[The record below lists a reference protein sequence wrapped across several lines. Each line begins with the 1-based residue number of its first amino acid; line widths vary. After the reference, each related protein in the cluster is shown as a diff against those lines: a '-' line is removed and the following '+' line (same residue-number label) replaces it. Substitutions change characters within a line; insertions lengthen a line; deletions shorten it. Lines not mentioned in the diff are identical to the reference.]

1 MRSMTGYGKCQLQ
14 RDSWEVTVELRAV
27 NHRYL
32 DVAMRLP
39 RNLLFLEDGVRK
51 GLQKL
56 VRGHVDVYI
65 TVRQLD
71 GASRVVEADT
81 ALAVSY
87 AKAAQAIRSAVL
99 EQTRED
105 VQYDLTVSRLMRL
118 EGVTTL
124 TEAAMDEEAVA
135 ALCQEALAGAIAQ
148 LDDMRLREGEN
159 LRADLAEHL
168 AQVAALREKV
178 IAYAPKVVEE
188 YRARLTEK
196 LARLPIEPVDP
207 ARLAQEVALMAD
219 KCAIDEELSRLD
231 SHIAQLRRYLD
242 AQGETGK
249 KMDFLIQEM
258 NRETNT
264 IGSKCSDAAIAQC
277 VVDMKSEIEKLREQ
291 IQNAV

>member
-14 RDSWEVTVELRAV
+14 ENAWEVTVELRAV

-51 GLQKL
+51 GLAKL
-56 VRGHVDVYI
+56 VRGHVDVYL
-65 TVRQLD
+65 TVRQTE
-71 GASRVVEADT
+71 GASRVVDADT
-81 ALAVSY
+81 ALAASY
-87 AKAAQAIRSAVL
+87 VAAAKAIADTTGAAN
-99 EQTRED
+99 
-105 VQYDLTVSRLMRL
+105 DLTVTQLMKL

-124 TEAAMDEEAVA
+124 TESAMDEEAVA
-135 ALCQEALAGAIAQ
+135 ALCAKSLEGAVAQ

-168 AQVAALREKV
+168 GNVASLREKV

-188 YRARLTEK
+188 YRARLTDR
-196 LARLPIEPVDP
+196 LAKLPIEPVDP

-231 SHIAQLRRYLD
+231 SHITQLRRYLD
-242 AQGETGK
+242 MPGETGK

-264 IGSKCSDAAIAQC
+264 IGSKCSDASIAQC

>member
-14 RDSWEVTVELRAV
+14 RGTWEVTIELRAV

-51 GLQKL
+51 GLNQL
-56 VRGHVDVYI
+56 VRGHVDVYV
-65 TVRQLD
+65 TVRQTE
-71 GASRVVEADT
+71 GSSRVVEADT
-81 ALAVSY
+81 ALAASY
-87 AKAAQAIRSAVL
+87 MEAAKAIRDAIDGV
-99 EQTRED
+99 EN
-105 VQYDLTVSRLMRL
+105 DLTISRLMKL

-124 TEAAMDEEAVA
+124 TESAMDEETVS
-135 ALCQEALAGAIAQ
+135 ALCQDALAGAIAN

-168 AQVAALREKV
+168 DKVAALREQV
-178 IAYAPKVVEE
+178 VVYAPKVVEE
-188 YRARLTEK
+188 YRARLTDK
-196 LARLPIEPVDP
+196 LSKLPIEPVDP

-219 KCAIDEELSRLD
+219 KCAIDEELSRLM
-231 SHIAQLRRYLD
+231 SHITQLRRYLD
-242 AQGETGK
+242 MQGETGK

>member
-14 RDSWEVTVELRAV
+14 ENAWEVTVELRAV

-51 GLQKL
+51 GLNKL

-65 TVRQLD
+65 TVRQME

-81 ALAVSY
+81 ALAASY
-87 AKAAQAIRSAVL
+87 AEAAKAIAQA
-99 EQTRED
+99 TG
-105 VQYDLTVSRLMRL
+105 VQDDLTISQLLRL

-124 TEAAMDEEAVA
+124 NEAAMDEEMVS
-135 ALCQEALAGAIAQ
+135 ALCQKALEGAMAH

-168 AQVAALREKV
+168 NNVEALREQV
-178 IAYAPKVVEE
+178 VAYAPKVVEE
-188 YRARLTEK
+188 YRARLTER
-196 LARLPIEPVDP
+196 LAKLPIEPVDP
-207 ARLAQEVALMAD
+207 ARLAQEVAIMTD
-219 KCAIDEELSRLD
+219 KCAIDEELSRLM
-231 SHIAQLRRYLD
+231 SHITQLRRYLD
-242 AQGETGK
+242 MQGETGK

>member
-14 RDSWEVTVELRAV
+14 RGTWEVTIELRAV

-51 GLQKL
+51 GLNQL

-65 TVRQLD
+65 TVRQTE
-71 GASRVVEADT
+71 GASRVAEADT
-81 ALAVSY
+81 ALAASY
-87 AKAAQAIRSAVL
+87 VAAAKAIAQATGAA
-99 EQTRED
+99 D
-105 VQYDLTVSRLMRL
+105 DLTVSRLLKL

-124 TEAAMDEEAVA
+124 TESAMDEEAVS
-135 ALCQEALAGAIAQ
+135 ALCQDALAGAMAN

-168 AQVAALREKV
+168 DNVAALREQV
-178 IAYAPKVVEE
+178 VGYAPKVVEE
-188 YRARLTEK
+188 YRARLTDK
-196 LARLPIEPVDP
+196 LSKLPIEPVDP

-219 KCAIDEELSRLD
+219 KCAIDEELSRLM
-231 SHIAQLRRYLD
+231 SHITQLRRYLD
-242 AQGETGK
+242 MQGETGK

>member
-1 MRSMTGYGKCQLQ
+1 MRSMTGYGKCQMQ
-14 RDSWEVTVELRAV
+14 RGTWEVTVELRAV

-51 GLQKL
+51 GLNKL

-65 TVRQLD
+65 TVRQME

-81 ALAVSY
+81 ALAASY
-87 AKAAQAIRSAVL
+87 VAAAKAISEATGAS
-99 EQTRED
+99 D
-105 VQYDLTVSRLMRL
+105 DLTVSKLLRL

-124 TEAAMDEEAVA
+124 TESAMDEEAVS
-135 ALCQEALAGAIAQ
+135 ALCDDALAGAIAQ

-168 AQVAALREKV
+168 DNVTALREKV
-178 IAYAPKVVEE
+178 VAYAPKVVEE
-188 YRARLTEK
+188 YRQRLTDR
-196 LARLPIEPVDP
+196 LAKLPIEPVDP
-207 ARLAQEVALMAD
+207 ARLAQEVALMTD
-219 KCAIDEELSRLD
+219 KCAIDEELSRLM
-231 SHIAQLRRYLD
+231 SHITQLRRYLD
-242 AQGETGK
+242 MEGETGK

-264 IGSKCSDAAIAQC
+264 IGSKCSDASIAQC

>member
-14 RDSWEVTVELRAV
+14 RDTWEVTVELRAV

-51 GLQKL
+51 GLQAL
-56 VRGHVDVYI
+56 VRGHVDVYL
-65 TVRQLD
+65 TVRQTE
-71 GASRVVEADT
+71 GAGRVVEADT
-81 ALAVSY
+81 ALAASY
-87 AKAAQAIRSAVL
+87 VAAAKTIREVTGAA
-99 EQTRED
+99 D
-105 VQYDLTVSRLMRL
+105 DLTISRLLKL

-124 TEAAMDEEAVA
+124 TEAAMDEDAVS
-135 ALCQEALAGAIAQ
+135 ALCADALSGAIAQ

-168 AQVAALREKV
+168 DNVAALREKV
-178 IAYAPKVVEE
+178 VAYAPKVVEE

-196 LARLPIEPVDP
+196 LSKLPIEPVDP

-219 KCAIDEELSRLD
+219 KCAIDEELSRLM
-231 SHIAQLRRYLD
+231 SHITQLRRYLD
-242 AQGETGK
+242 MQGETGK

>member
-14 RDSWEVTVELRAV
+14 RDTWEVTVELRAV

-51 GLQKL
+51 GLQAL
-56 VRGHVDVYI
+56 VRGHVDVYL
-65 TVRQLD
+65 TVRQTE
-71 GASRVVEADT
+71 GAGRVVEADT
-81 ALAVSY
+81 ALAASY
-87 AKAAQAIRSAVL
+87 VAAAKAIREVTGAA
-99 EQTRED
+99 D
-105 VQYDLTVSRLMRL
+105 DLTISRLLKL
-118 EGVTTL
+118 EGVATL
-124 TEAAMDEEAVA
+124 TEAAMDEDAVS
-135 ALCQEALAGAIAQ
+135 ALCADALSGAIAQ

-168 AQVAALREKV
+168 DNVAALREKV
-178 IAYAPKVVEE
+178 VAYAPKVVEE

-196 LARLPIEPVDP
+196 LAKLPIEPVDP

-219 KCAIDEELSRLD
+219 KCAIDEELSRLM
-231 SHIAQLRRYLD
+231 SHITQLRRYLD
-242 AQGETGK
+242 MQGETGK

>member
-1 MRSMTGYGKCQLQ
+1 MTGYGKCQLQ
-14 RDSWEVTVELRAV
+14 ENAWEVTVELRAV

-51 GLQKL
+51 GLTKL

-65 TVRQLD
+65 TVRQLE

-81 ALAVSY
+81 ALAASY
-87 AKAAQAIRSAVL
+87 VDAAKAIAQATGAK
-99 EQTRED
+99 D
-105 VQYDLTVSRLMRL
+105 DLTVSQLLRL

-124 TEAAMDEEAVA
+124 NEAAMDEEMVSSLCRK
-135 ALCQEALAGAIAQ
+135 ALEGAMAH

-159 LRADLAEHL
+159 LREDLATHL
-168 AQVAALREKV
+168 DNVESLREKV
-178 IAYAPKVVEE
+178 VAYAPKVVEE
-188 YRARLTEK
+188 YRDRLTER
-196 LARLPIEPVDP
+196 LAKLPIEPVDP
-207 ARLAQEVALMAD
+207 VRLAQEVAIMTD
-219 KCAIDEELSRLD
+219 KCAIDEELSRLN
-231 SHIAQLRRYLD
+231 SHITQLRRYLD
-242 AQGETGK
+242 MQGETGK

>member
-14 RDSWEVTVELRAV
+14 RGTWEVTVELRAV

-51 GLQKL
+51 GLNKL
-56 VRGHVDVYI
+56 VRGHVDVFI
-65 TVRQLD
+65 TVRQTE

-87 AKAAQAIRSAVL
+87 AEAAKAIASATGI
-99 EQTRED
+99 QD
-105 VQYDLTVSRLMRL
+105 DLTVARLLKL

-124 TEAAMDEEAVA
+124 TEAAMAEDAVS
-135 ALCQEALAGAIAQ
+135 ALCQEALAGAIAN

-159 LRADLAEHL
+159 LRADLSEHL
-168 AQVAALREKV
+168 DNVAELREQV
-178 IAYAPKVVEE
+178 VTYAPKVVEE
-188 YRARLTEK
+188 YRARLTDK
-196 LARLPIEPVDP
+196 LAKLPIEPVDP

-219 KCAIDEELSRLD
+219 KCAIDEELSRLM
-231 SHIAQLRRYLD
+231 SHISQLRRYLD
-242 AQGETGK
+242 MEGETGK

>member
-14 RDSWEVTVELRAV
+14 ENAWEVTVELRAV

-51 GLQKL
+51 GLAKL

-65 TVRQLD
+65 TVRQLE

-87 AKAAQAIRSAVL
+87 AEAAKAIAQATGAK
-99 EQTRED
+99 D
-105 VQYDLTVSRLMRL
+105 DLTVSQLLCL

-124 TEAAMDEEAVA
+124 NEAAMDEAAVS
-135 ALCQEALAGAIAQ
+135 ALCQKALEGAMAH

-168 AQVAALREKV
+168 DNVEALREQV
-178 IAYAPKVVEE
+178 VAYAPKVVEE
-188 YRARLTEK
+188 YRMRLTER
-196 LARLPIEPVDP
+196 LAKLPIEPVDP
-207 ARLAQEVALMAD
+207 ARLAQEVAIMTD
-219 KCAIDEELSRLD
+219 KCAIDEELSRLM
-231 SHIAQLRRYLD
+231 SHITQLRRYLD
-242 AQGETGK
+242 LQGETGK

>member
-1 MRSMTGYGKCQLQ
+1 MRSMTGYGRCQKQ
-14 RDSWEVTVELRAV
+14 SGPWEVTVELRAV

-32 DVAMRLP
+32 DIAMRLP

-51 GLQKL
+51 GLAAL

-65 TVRQLD
+65 TVRQLE
-71 GASRVVEADT
+71 GATRQVLTDT
-81 ALAVSY
+81 ALAAAY
-87 AKAAQAIRSAVL
+87 MEAAKAL
-99 EQTRED
+99 EEAAGAAN
-105 VQYDLTVSRLMRL
+105 DLTVSRLMKL
-118 EGVTTL
+118 EGVTDL
-124 TEAAMDEEAVA
+124 TEAAMDAEAVA
-135 ALCQEALAGAIAQ
+135 ALCTETLSGAISQ
-148 LDDMRLREGEN
+148 LDDMRLREGMN

-168 AQVAALREKV
+168 DKVATLREQV
-178 IAYAPKVVEE
+178 VAYAPKVVEE
-188 YRARLTEK
+188 YRLRLQER
-196 LARLPIEPVDP
+196 LAKLPIEPVDP

-219 KCAIDEELSRLD
+219 KCAIDEELSRLM
-231 SHIAQLRRYLD
+231 SHIEQLRRYLD
-242 AQGETGK
+242 LQGETGK

>member
-1 MRSMTGYGKCQLQ
+1 MRSMTGYGRCQKQ
-14 RDSWEVTVELRAV
+14 QGEWEVTVELRAV

-51 GLQKL
+51 GLASL

-65 TVRQLD
+65 TVRQLA
-71 GASRVVEADT
+71 GASREVQTDAALASAYVEAAR
-81 ALAVSY
+81 ALRDATG
-87 AKAAQAIRSAVL
+87 AP
-99 EQTRED
+99 D
-105 VQYDLTVSRLMRL
+105 DMTVVRLMQL

-124 TEAAMDEEAVA
+124 TEAAMDEEAVS
-135 ALCQEALAGAIAQ
+135 ALCAETLAGAVAQ

-168 AQVAALREKV
+168 DKVAALREQV
-178 IAYAPKVVEE
+178 VAYAPKVVEE
-188 YRARLTEK
+188 YRQRLTDR
-196 LARLPIEPVDP
+196 LAKLPIEPVDP

-219 KCAIDEELSRLD
+219 KCAIDEELSRLV
-231 SHIAQLRRYLD
+231 SHITQLRRYLD
-242 AQGETGK
+242 MQGETGK

-264 IGSKCSDAAIAQC
+264 IGPKCSDAAIAQC

>member
-14 RDSWEVTVELRAV
+14 ENSWEVTVELRAV

-32 DVAMRLP
+32 DIAMRLP

-51 GLQKL
+51 GLAKL
-56 VRGHVDVYI
+56 VRGHVDVYL
-65 TVRQLD
+65 TVRQTE

-81 ALAVSY
+81 ALAASY
-87 AKAAQAIRSAVL
+87 VAAAKAIADTTDAAN
-99 EQTRED
+99 
-105 VQYDLTVSRLMRL
+105 DLTVTQLMRL

-124 TEAAMDEEAVA
+124 TESAMDEEAVA
-135 ALCQEALAGAIAQ
+135 ALCAKALEGAIAQ

-168 AQVAALREKV
+168 GNVASLREKV

-188 YRARLTEK
+188 YRARLNDR
-196 LARLPIEPVDP
+196 LAKLPIEPVDP

-231 SHIAQLRRYLD
+231 SHITQLRRYLD
-242 AQGETGK
+242 MQGETGK

-264 IGSKCSDAAIAQC
+264 IGSKCSDASIAQC

>member
-14 RDSWEVTVELRAV
+14 RGTWEVTIELRAV

-51 GLQKL
+51 GLNQL
-56 VRGHVDVYI
+56 VRGHVDVYV
-65 TVRQLD
+65 TVRQTE

-81 ALAVSY
+81 ALAAAY
-87 AKAAQAIRSAVL
+87 MEAAKALS
-99 EQTRED
+99 D
-105 VQYDLTVSRLMRL
+105 VIDGVENDLTISRLMKL

-124 TEAAMDEEAVA
+124 TESAMDEEAVS
-135 ALCQEALAGAIAQ
+135 ALCQDALAGAIAN

-168 AQVAALREKV
+168 DKVAALREQVV
-178 IAYAPKVVEE
+178 IYAPKVVEE
-188 YRARLTEK
+188 YRARLTDK
-196 LARLPIEPVDP
+196 LSKLPIEPVDP

-219 KCAIDEELSRLD
+219 KCAIDEELSRLN
-231 SHIAQLRRYLD
+231 SHITQLRRYLD
-242 AQGETGK
+242 MQGETGK

>member
-14 RDSWEVTVELRAV
+14 RDTWEVTVELRAV

-51 GLQKL
+51 GLQAL
-56 VRGHVDVYI
+56 VRGHVDVYL
-65 TVRQLD
+65 TVRQTE
-71 GASRVVEADT
+71 GAGRVVEADT
-81 ALAVSY
+81 ALAASY
-87 AKAAQAIRSAVL
+87 VAAAKAIREVTGAA
-99 EQTRED
+99 D
-105 VQYDLTVSRLMRL
+105 DLTISRLLKL
-118 EGVTTL
+118 EGVATL

-135 ALCQEALAGAIAQ
+135 ALCTEALDGAIAQ

-168 AQVAALREKV
+168 DNVAALREKV
-178 IAYAPKVVEE
+178 VAYAPKVVEE

-196 LARLPIEPVDP
+196 LAKLPIEPVDP

-219 KCAIDEELSRLD
+219 KCAIDEELSRLM
-231 SHIAQLRRYLD
+231 SHITQLRRYLD
-242 AQGETGK
+242 MQGETGK

>member
-14 RDSWEVTVELRAV
+14 ENAWEVTVELRAV

-51 GLQKL
+51 GLAKL
-56 VRGHVDVYI
+56 VRGHVDVSI
-65 TVRQLD
+65 TVRQLE

-87 AKAAQAIRSAVL
+87 AEAAKAIAQATGAK
-99 EQTRED
+99 D
-105 VQYDLTVSRLMRL
+105 DLTVSQLLCL

-124 TEAAMDEEAVA
+124 NEAAMDEAAVS
-135 ALCQEALAGAIAQ
+135 ALCQKALEGAMAH

-168 AQVAALREKV
+168 NNVAALREQV
-178 IAYAPKVVEE
+178 VTYAPKVVEE
-188 YRARLTEK
+188 YRMRLTER
-196 LARLPIEPVDP
+196 LAKLPIEPVDP
-207 ARLAQEVALMAD
+207 ARLAQEVAIMTD
-219 KCAIDEELSRLD
+219 KCAIDEELSRLM
-231 SHIAQLRRYLD
+231 SHITQLRRYLD
-242 AQGETGK
+242 LQGETGK
-249 KMDFLIQEM
+249 KMVFLIQEM

>member
-1 MRSMTGYGKCQLQ
+1 MRSMTGYGKCQMQ
-14 RDSWEVTVELRAV
+14 RDTWEVTVELRAV

-51 GLQKL
+51 GLNKL

-65 TVRQLD
+65 TVRQME

-81 ALAVSY
+81 ALAASY
-87 AKAAQAIRSAVL
+87 VAAAKAISEATGAS
-99 EQTRED
+99 D
-105 VQYDLTVSRLMRL
+105 DLTVSKLLRL

-124 TEAAMDEEAVA
+124 TESAMDEEAVS
-135 ALCQEALAGAIAQ
+135 ALCDDALAGAIAQ

-168 AQVAALREKV
+168 DNVAALREKV
-178 IAYAPKVVEE
+178 VAYAPKVVEE
-188 YRARLTEK
+188 YRQRLTDR
-196 LARLPIEPVDP
+196 LAKLPIEPVDP
-207 ARLAQEVALMAD
+207 ARLAQEVALMTD
-219 KCAIDEELSRLD
+219 KCAIDEELSRLM
-231 SHIAQLRRYLD
+231 SHITQLRRYLEME
-242 AQGETGK
+242 GETGK

-264 IGSKCSDAAIAQC
+264 IGSKCSDASIAQC

>member
-14 RDSWEVTVELRAV
+14 ENAWEVTAELRAV

-51 GLQKL
+51 GLAKL

-65 TVRQLD
+65 TVRQLE

-87 AKAAQAIRSAVL
+87 AEAAKAIAQATGAK
-99 EQTRED
+99 D
-105 VQYDLTVSRLMRL
+105 DLTVSQLLCL

-124 TEAAMDEEAVA
+124 NEAAMDETAVS
-135 ALCQEALAGAIAQ
+135 ALCQKALEGAMAH

-168 AQVAALREKV
+168 NNVAALREQV
-178 IAYAPKVVEE
+178 VTYAPKVVEE
-188 YRARLTEK
+188 YRMRLTER
-196 LARLPIEPVDP
+196 LAKLPIEPVDP
-207 ARLAQEVALMAD
+207 ARLAQEVAIMTD
-219 KCAIDEELSRLD
+219 KCAIDEELSRLM
-231 SHIAQLRRYLD
+231 SHITQLRRYMD
-242 AQGETGK
+242 MQGETGK

>member
-14 RDSWEVTVELRAV
+14 RGTWEVTIELRAV

-51 GLQKL
+51 GLNQL
-56 VRGHVDVYI
+56 VRGHVDVYV
-65 TVRQLD
+65 TVRQTE

-81 ALAVSY
+81 ALAASY
-87 AKAAQAIRSAVL
+87 MEAAKAIRDAIAGV
-99 EQTRED
+99 EN
-105 VQYDLTVSRLMRL
+105 DLTISRLMKL

-124 TEAAMDEEAVA
+124 TESAMDEETVS
-135 ALCQEALAGAIAQ
+135 ALCQDALAGAIAN

-168 AQVAALREKV
+168 DKVAALREQV
-178 IAYAPKVVEE
+178 VVYAPKVVEE
-188 YRARLTEK
+188 YRARLTDK
-196 LARLPIEPVDP
+196 LSKLPIEPVDP

-219 KCAIDEELSRLD
+219 KCAIDEELSRLN
-231 SHIAQLRRYLD
+231 SHITQLRRYLD
-242 AQGETGK
+242 MQGETGK

>member
-14 RDSWEVTVELRAV
+14 RGTWEVTIELRAV

-51 GLQKL
+51 GLNQL
-56 VRGHVDVYI
+56 VRGHVDVYV
-65 TVRQLD
+65 TVRQTE

-81 ALAVSY
+81 ALAASY
-87 AKAAQAIRSAVL
+87 MEAAKAIRDAIAGV
-99 EQTRED
+99 EN
-105 VQYDLTVSRLMRL
+105 DLTISRLMKL

-124 TEAAMDEEAVA
+124 TESAMDEETVS
-135 ALCQEALAGAIAQ
+135 ALCQDALAGAIAN

-168 AQVAALREKV
+168 DKVAALREQV
-178 IAYAPKVVEE
+178 VVYAPKVVEE
-188 YRARLTEK
+188 YRARLTDK
-196 LARLPIEPVDP
+196 LSKLPIEPVDP

-219 KCAIDEELSRLD
+219 KCAIDEELSRLN
-231 SHIAQLRRYLD
+231 SHITQLRRYLD
-242 AQGETGK
+242 MQGETGK

-264 IGSKCSDAAIAQC
+264 IGSKANDMRIAKI
-277 VVDMKSEIEKLREQ
+277 VIGMKNEIEKIREQ
-291 IQNAV
+291 IQNIE

>member
-14 RDSWEVTVELRAV
+14 ENAWEVTVELRAV

-51 GLQKL
+51 GLAKL

-65 TVRQLD
+65 TVRQME

-81 ALAVSY
+81 ALAASY
-87 AKAAQAIRSAVL
+87 AEAAKAIAQA
-99 EQTRED
+99 TG
-105 VQYDLTVSRLMRL
+105 VQDDLTISQLLRL

-124 TEAAMDEEAVA
+124 NEAAMDEEMVS
-135 ALCQEALAGAIAQ
+135 ALCQKALEGAMAH

-168 AQVAALREKV
+168 NNVEALREQV
-178 IAYAPKVVEE
+178 VAYAPKVVEE
-188 YRARLTEK
+188 YRTRLTER
-196 LARLPIEPVDP
+196 LAKLPIEPVDP
-207 ARLAQEVALMAD
+207 ARLAQEVAIMTD
-219 KCAIDEELSRLD
+219 KCAIDEELSRLM
-231 SHIAQLRRYLD
+231 SHITQLRRYLD
-242 AQGETGK
+242 MQGETGK

>member
-1 MRSMTGYGKCQLQ
+1 MTGYGKCQLQ
-14 RDSWEVTVELRAV
+14 RDTWEVTVELRAV

-51 GLQKL
+51 GLQAL
-56 VRGHVDVYI
+56 IRGHVDVYL
-65 TVRQLD
+65 TVRQTE
-71 GASRVVEADT
+71 GAGRVVEADT
-81 ALAVSY
+81 ALAASY
-87 AKAAQAIRSAVL
+87 VAAAKAIREVTGAA
-99 EQTRED
+99 D
-105 VQYDLTVSRLMRL
+105 DLTISRLLKL

-135 ALCQEALAGAIAQ
+135 ALCAEALDGAIAQ

-168 AQVAALREKV
+168 DNVAALREKV
-178 IAYAPKVVEE
+178 VAYAPKVVEE

-196 LARLPIEPVDP
+196 LAKLPIEPVDP

-219 KCAIDEELSRLD
+219 KCAIDEELSRLM
-231 SHIAQLRRYLD
+231 SHITQLRRYLD
-242 AQGETGK
+242 MQGETGK